1 MMIAD
6 ACERMSMLFPNFLC
20 SSFIFIYAYSDC
32 LLLQLELP
40 LEEFEGKL
48 NKSKL
53 KLVLTNGK
61 IHG

>member
-1 MMIAD
+1 MIFV
-6 ACERMSMLFPNFLC
+6 MTVGMLTQNFLC
-20 SSFIFIYAYSDC
+20 LNVTPSYLLSFLIF
-32 LLLQLELP
+32 QFELP

-61 IHG
+61 IQG